1 MSDIETTRER
11 LENWKKWARTSRH
24 CRITPSLEGRYKAPP
39 TWHAPEPKVF
49 IDTLD
54 AVVIEKALVNPSFPR
69 KSRELIKYAYI
80 ESGKPIDIACRK
92 IGINKRNFDEDLE
105 TAIRMLH
112 NRLNRS

>member
-1 MSDIETTRER
+1 MQAIEHTKQR
-11 LENWKKWARTSRH
+11 LDNWSKWARTSRH
-24 CRITPSLEGRYKAPP
+24 YRVTPSLEGRYKCPP
-39 TWHAPEPKVF
+39 SWHPREPKVF

-80 ESGKPIDIACRK
+80 ESGKPIDVACRK
-92 IGINKRNFDEDLE
+92 IGINKRNFDDELQ

-112 NRLNRS
+112 NRLNK

>member
-24 CRITPSLEGRYKAPP
+24 YRITPSLEGKYRPP
-39 TWHAPEPKVF
+39 PSWHPPEPKIYV
-49 IDTLD
+49 DSLD
-54 AVVIEKALVNPSFPR
+54 ALIVEKALVNPSFPR

-92 IGINKRNFDEDLE
+92 IRINKRNFDEDLE

-112 NRLNRS
+112 NMLNK